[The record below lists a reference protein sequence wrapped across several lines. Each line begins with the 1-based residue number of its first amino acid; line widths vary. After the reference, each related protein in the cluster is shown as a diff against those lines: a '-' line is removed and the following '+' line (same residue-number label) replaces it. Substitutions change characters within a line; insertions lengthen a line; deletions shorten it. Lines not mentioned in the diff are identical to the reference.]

1 MQRRIAAILVGDI
14 VGSTPQMEA
23 DEESAVRRFAACLD
37 AVSDRIGAHEG
48 RVFNRAGDAVLAEFS
63 SPVNALRAAMAA
75 RGALSGVDGTG
86 PKDMRFGLHLADV
99 FDMEGDLRGDG
110 VNLAARIQSAAD
122 PGAIDASGALFDQVR
137 RNSPCV
143 FDDLGDKWFKGVSE
157 PIHIYRVR
165 EQMDRHRLIGSTGR
179 PPQALARRPNSLA
192 VPPLRVA
199 TSANEDQ
206 RFFAEGLTEDL
217 ILELGRIGRLYVT
230 SSSASV
236 SVETSDPVEIGRAL
250 GVCYVLQGSVRS
262 MGSRLRLNLA
272 LAETAEGQVLWSE
285 RIQRPADELFDVMD
299 EITAHVAATVFGR
312 VEEANIA
319 AVRRRPPESLTA
331 YERYLRGLDFH
342 RRGSVTDDNVRNAAD
357 WFSRALE
364 ADPNYGRA
372 QAMYVCAASG
382 LPGFEIAE
390 GERLTAKA
398 LEMDPNDP
406 EANRIFGAIK
416 MHIDEFDAARA
427 YHDKALSLA
436 PNDAYIAG
444 RCAAFHTYV
453 GEPERALELLDRAET
468 LDPFLPVWCTEERV
482 AALYSLDR
490 HDDALAAAR
499 SLPFQTRRS
508 RLYRAASRMA
518 LGDPDRARRIVAEAV
533 AENPGLTADYV
544 VANEHYRDPAVMQTL
559 LDRLRDAGLPSGDS

>member
-1 MQRRIAAILVGDI
+1 MQRRMAAILVGDI

-23 DEESAVRRFAACLD
+23 DEEGAVRRFASCLD

-48 RVFNRAGDAVLAEFS
+48 RVFNRAGDAVLAEFQ
-63 SPVNALRAAMAA
+63 SPVNALRAAMSA
-75 RGALSGVDGTG
+75 RGALATVDAAG
-86 PKDMRFGLHLADV
+86 PKDMRFGIHLADV
-99 FDMEGDLRGDG
+99 FDVEGDLRGDG

-122 PGAIDASGALFDQVR
+122 PGAIDASGSLFEQVR

-143 FDDLGDKWFKGVSE
+143 FDDLGDKWLKGVSE

-165 EQMDRHRLIGSTGR
+165 EQMDRHRLQGSTG
-179 PPQALARRPNSLA
+179 PQRVLARRPNSLA

-199 TSANEDQ
+199 SSADEDQ

-230 SSSASV
+230 SRSASMTL
-236 SVETSDPVEIGRAL
+236 ETSDPVEIGRAL
-250 GVCYVLQGSVRS
+250 GVRYALQGSVRS
-262 MGSRLRLNLA
+262 MGARLRLNLA
-272 LAETAEGQVLWSE
+272 LVETEEGQVLWSE

-299 EITAHVAATVFGR
+299 EITARVAATVFGR

-319 AVRRRPPESLTA
+319 AVRRRPPESMTA
-331 YERYLRGLDFH
+331 YESYLRGLDLH
-342 RRGSVTDDNVRNAAD
+342 RRGGVTDDNLRAAAG

-364 ADPNYGRA
+364 ADPNFSRA
-372 QAMYVCAASG
+372 QAMYVCAAAG
-382 LPGFEIAE
+382 LPEFELAE
-390 GERLTAKA
+390 GERLTARA

-406 EANRIFGAIK
+406 EANRVFGSIK
-416 MHIDEFDAARA
+416 MYQAEFEASRA
-427 YHDKALSLA
+427 YHDKALALA
-436 PNDAYIAG
+436 PNDAYIIG
-444 RCAAFHTYV
+444 RCAAFHLFA
-453 GEPERALELLDRAET
+453 GEPERALELLDRAEA

-482 AALYSLDR
+482 AALYSMAR

-499 SLPFQTRRS
+499 TLPFQTRRS

-518 LGDPDRARRIVAEAV
+518 LGDVDRARRLVAEAV

-544 VANEHYRDPAVMQTL
+544 LGNEHYQDADVMRTL
-559 LDRLRDAGLPSGDS
+559 LDRLRAAGLPDGAG